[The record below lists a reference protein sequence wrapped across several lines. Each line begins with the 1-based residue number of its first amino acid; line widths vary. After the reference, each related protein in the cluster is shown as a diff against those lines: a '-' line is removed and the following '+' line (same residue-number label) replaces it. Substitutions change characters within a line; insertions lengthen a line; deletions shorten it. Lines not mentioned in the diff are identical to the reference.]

1 MMALLWRYLLFHY
14 FKVLSFC
21 SVAFIALLLTLR
33 LEEIAHFATL
43 GSQGIYIALFILYQ
57 IPYILPIALP
67 ISALISAML
76 LMQKLS
82 KDQELTSLRAAGF
95 SLTEILMPLIF
106 GALMLGL
113 ANFYVVSELATSSH
127 LTTSLIKNELRC
139 INPLLLVSNKH
150 LMKHRG
156 IYFDTFGPS
165 RMGESACD
173 VVIAFPG
180 KNHKRLNLL
189 VADDIRISSL
199 HFDSQYATL
208 ISSLSENEPGEELLV
223 ENIQQSST
231 TLEDFAQIVQKKVWT
246 LNNDH
251 LKLSLLLARLHEESS
266 TLQRAILEEQTPS
279 EIKQIQRNHNRI
291 YTEIIRRV
299 SVAMALISFTLL
311 GACAGIHI
319 GRRPSRKGVIFVI
332 ILSAMYLSAY
342 FSAKGIDHLLVTSA
356 LFYLVP
362 HCLMIFVALWML
374 RRAAKGIE

>member
-1 MMALLWRYLLFHY
+1 MALLWRYLLFHY

-21 SVAFIALLLTLR
+21 CVAFIALLLTLR

-43 GSQGIYIALFILYQ
+43 GSQGLYIALFILYQ

-67 ISALISAML
+67 ISALISAMIL
-76 LMQKLS
+76 TQKLS
-82 KDQELTSLRAAGF
+82 KNQELTALRAAGF
-95 SLTEILMPLIF
+95 SLTEILMPLLF
-106 GALMLGL
+106 GAFMLGM

-127 LTTSLIKNELRC
+127 LSTSLIKNELRC

-173 VVIAFPG
+173 IVIALPS

-189 VADDIRISSL
+189 VADDVRLSPL
-199 HFDSQYATL
+199 HFDSQYVTL
-208 ISSLSENEPGEELLV
+208 ISSLNESDHPSELLI
-223 ENIQQSST
+223 ENIEKSST
-231 TLEDFAQIVQKKVWT
+231 TLEDFAQIIQKKVWT

-251 LKLSLLLARLHEESS
+251 LKLSLLLARLDEESVIMQQA
-266 TLQRAILEEQTPS
+266 LLEEHPQS
-279 EIKQIQRNHNRI
+279 EIKQIQRNKNRV
-291 YTEIIRRV
+291 YSEMIRRL
-299 SVAMALISFTLL
+299 SVALALVSFTLL

-319 GRRPSRKGVIFVI
+319 GRQPSRKGVIFVMI
-332 ILSAMYLSAY
+332 FSALYLSAY

-356 LFYLVP
+356 LFYLAP
-362 HCLMIFVALWML
+362 HFLMIAVALWML
-374 RRAAKGIE
+374 RRTAQGIE

>member
-1 MMALLWRYLLFHY
+1 MALLWRYLLFHY
-14 FKVLSFC
+14 LKVLSFC
-21 SVAFIALLLTLR
+21 CVAFIALLLTLR

-43 GSQGIYIALFILYQ
+43 GSQGIFIALFILYQ

-67 ISALISAML
+67 VSALISAMI

-82 KDQELTSLRAAGF
+82 KNQELTALRAAGF

-106 GALMLGL
+106 GALMLGM

-127 LTTSLIKNELRC
+127 LATSLIKNELRC

-156 IYFDTFGPS
+156 IYFDTLGPS

-173 VVIAFPG
+173 VVIALPS

-189 VADDIRISSL
+189 VADDVRISPL
-199 HFDSQYATL
+199 HLDSQYVTL
-208 ISSLSENEPGEELLV
+208 ISSLNDNELPKELLI

-231 TLEDFAQIVQKKVWT
+231 TLEDFAQIIQKKVWT

-251 LKLSLLLARLHEESS
+251 LRLSLLLARLDEASG
-266 TLQRAILEEQTPS
+266 TLQKAIVEERPSS
-279 EIKQIQRNHNRI
+279 EIKQIQRNRSRV
-291 YTEIIRRV
+291 YSEMIRRF
-299 SVAMALISFTLL
+299 SMALALVSFTLL

-319 GRRPSRKGVIFVI
+319 GRQPSRKGAIFVI
-332 ILSAMYLSAY
+332 VLSALFLSAY
-342 FSAKGIDHLLVTSA
+342 FSAKGIDDLLVTSA
-356 LFYLVP
+356 LFYLAP
-362 HCLMIFVALWML
+362 HFLMIAVALWML
-374 RRAAKGIE
+374 RRTTQGIE